1 MRQPC
6 SSEEIG
12 MMRCL
17 LRCPGSCVDF
27 LCLSVCLAAGKKFS
41 GWVFRAARCA
51 VFYPIIHKKR

>member
-6 SSEEIG
+6 ALSAALS
-12 MMRCL
+12 RL
-17 LRCPGSCVDF
+17 LCVDF

-41 GWVFRAARCA
+41 GWVFRAARCT